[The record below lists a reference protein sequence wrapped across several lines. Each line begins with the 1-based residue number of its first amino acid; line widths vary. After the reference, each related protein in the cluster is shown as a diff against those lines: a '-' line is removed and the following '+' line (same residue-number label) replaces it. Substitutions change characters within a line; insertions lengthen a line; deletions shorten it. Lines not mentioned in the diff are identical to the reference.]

1 MEQKYKKAYI
11 LYANESYFDIVSTCV
26 KSIRE
31 FSKLPIIV
39 YLLNSD
45 LKIDIE
51 NVKTINWECDLDK
64 NYDGM
69 YLPSTDNFY
78 IDRDSDKIYRLLIQR
93 PRITKDALEKYAEV
107 VAYVDSDTVATF
119 LVDTIFD
126 FYDPNTP
133 HPYFVEGIYDWLIK
147 DGRGG
152 AKDYT
157 DLSTTLEH
165 PACVLFGVNQYV
177 RQRYRTSNIFV
188 AGQNTL
194 DFIEEW
200 YWMCINPKVF
210 KNFSWYA
217 PFHEETL
224 ANVLLWKYKYLNGL
238 PYLYVNGTSSTIDTV
253 YNEIDFN
260 NNKEHYGEW
269 FRVPAIKE
277 HVLFFHGEKR
287 IDVMNEMIEKI
298 KSYHKPKVKS
308 GLYYKDIKIADA
320 GYVINLPER
329 TDRKENVIAVLDSLH
344 ITGYEFVDGVVITD
358 PELSKLG
365 CTQTYLNIF
374 EKVLNSDI
382 QNILVFE
389 DDIKLMNGVTEEH
402 LDKIFNNWDSISN
415 EYDVTALGVKLLPR
429 SKIIRKDETHGS
441 FKEMLCSQSLYY
453 KKPFIEHCYNY
464 LKNYTDKDHELYK
477 CTIDMFLNDSS
488 NSQYR
493 FIHSPLHKEFNFGIT
508 IPMVFTQTSSFS
520 DNEKVNQDYDKIM
533 ESSYWESMLYE
544 KAYILYGNEQYY
556 DILETTIKSIRE
568 FSDLPI
574 IVYLLNS
581 EKRFYIKNVT
591 TVKWACQIRNETNNP
606 FYENN
611 NSENLYIDRNKV
623 SVYDTLIQ
631 RPMITKHAIQN
642 FSKVVC
648 YVDGDSVALP
658 TIDNIFNYYPIE
670 TSYPYFTD
678 SVYDWMIWDGRGGAS
693 GSGDLTTT
701 LEYPACEL
709 FGVDQSFRLKT
720 NYKQTGYYVA
730 GQNTIE
736 FLDEW
741 YSMCIN
747 PIIMN
752 RFGHYAAYHEETI
765 VNVLLWKKEITNGL
779 HNVYVNGTLE
789 TVDLIYN
796 KITYNGHK
804 QNIKEWTT
812 VPGCLDMIF
821 FLHGEK
827 RKEVV
832 KQMIREI
839 KKQKNMGEGKIKL
852 LFLAPHLSTGGMP
865 AFLLKRIEL
874 LKQYAPNIELFV
886 VEYSDFSPVYVV
898 QKNRIKELIDSDH
911 FWTLGEDKLE
921 LIEIIKS
928 NGIDV
933 VHVEEMLEGFE
944 TYNQVSLTLL
954 NELYSNDRTWKIVET
969 CHNISFNP
977 EVSKKYNPEAYAFCT
992 PWHKETTFSK
1002 MPSYGEVLEYPID
1015 NKSVSVSERFAARER
1030 LGLSEDKIH
1039 VLNVGLWTPGKN
1051 QKEGVEVAKL
1061 MGPNS
1066 SFEFHFVGN
1075 QAPNFREYWEPIMS
1089 DLPANVRV
1097 WGERDDVED
1106 FMRAADIFMFNSTW
1120 ECNPLVL
1127 RDAVSHGLKILSRNL
1142 PQYMDMFTPYITEI
1156 QHKSSPEFILQDLYW
1171 LLDEEKTYEIPEN
1184 QSEDFALKSIN
1195 LYENVSLLK
1204 IKPQNKITSNIS
1216 FVQYFVNNPH
1226 FEILGEGS
1234 DVYNVKFFDETG
1246 FCHYQSN
1253 LKPNNWSKLNR
1264 EYFTN
1269 WTTKVWNKDVLVYEN
1284 TLDYEGKK
1292 VFIAFDSKSLG
1303 DSVAWIPYCLEFKK
1317 KHKCT
1322 VIVST
1327 FWNKLF
1333 KKVYPELEFVEPG
1346 SVVHGLH
1353 GMYTLG
1359 WFYNKDKEPELPN
1372 TIPLQKTATNILGL
1386 DYTEIK
1392 PNIYHRIDVKPY
1404 YGKYVVI
1411 ATNSTAGCKFW
1422 TKEAWQK
1429 LINYL
1434 IEKGYKVINVSK
1446 EDNPFDGVLKIRD
1459 TSIEH
1464 TMNVIHHSEFFI
1476 GLSSGLSWL
1485 AWALGKHVVMI
1496 SNFTTPDHEFTSN
1509 CTRIINLDVCNGC
1522 WNNPLFR
1529 FNAGDWD
1536 WCPVNKGTPKQF
1548 ECHKSI
1554 TSDMVIKQIQHLI
1567 T

>member
-1 MEQKYKKAYI
+1 
-11 LYANESYFDIVSTCV
+11 
-26 KSIRE
+26 
-31 FSKLPIIV
+31 
-39 YLLNSD
+39 
-45 LKIDIE
+45 
-51 NVKTINWECDLDK
+51 
-64 NYDGM
+64 
-69 YLPSTDNFY
+69 
-78 IDRDSDKIYRLLIQR
+78 
-93 PRITKDALEKYAEV
+93 
-107 VAYVDSDTVATF
+107 
-119 LVDTIFD
+119 
-126 FYDPNTP
+126 
-133 HPYFVEGIYDWLIK
+133 
-147 DGRGG
+147 
-152 AKDYT
+152 
-157 DLSTTLEH
+157 
-165 PACVLFGVNQYV
+165 
-177 RQRYRTSNIFV
+177 
-188 AGQNTL
+188 
-194 DFIEEW
+194 
-200 YWMCINPKVF
+200 
-210 KNFSWYA
+210 
-217 PFHEETL
+217 
-224 ANVLLWKYKYLNGL
+224 
-238 PYLYVNGTSSTIDTV
+238 
-253 YNEIDFN
+253 
-260 NNKEHYGEW
+260 
-269 FRVPAIKE
+269 
-277 HVLFFHGEKR
+277 
-287 IDVMNEMIEKI
+287 
-298 KSYHKPKVKS
+298 
-308 GLYYKDIKIADA
+308 
-320 GYVINLPER
+320 
-329 TDRKENVIAVLDSLH
+329 
-344 ITGYEFVDGVVITD
+344 
-358 PELSKLG
+358 
-365 CTQTYLNIF
+365 
-374 EKVLNSDI
+374 
-382 QNILVFE
+382 
-389 DDIKLMNGVTEEH
+389 
-402 LDKIFNNWDSISN
+402 
-415 EYDVTALGVKLLPR
+415 
-429 SKIIRKDETHGS
+429 
-441 FKEMLCSQSLYY
+441 
-453 KKPFIEHCYNY
+453 
-464 LKNYTDKDHELYK
+464 
-477 CTIDMFLNDSS
+477 
-488 NSQYR
+488 
-493 FIHSPLHKEFNFGIT
+493 
-508 IPMVFTQTSSFS
+508 
-520 DNEKVNQDYDKIM
+520 
-533 ESSYWESMLYE
+533 
-544 KAYILYGNEQYY
+544 
-556 DILETTIKSIRE
+556 
-568 FSDLPI
+568 
-574 IVYLLNS
+574 
-581 EKRFYIKNVT
+581 
-591 TVKWACQIRNETNNP
+591 
-606 FYENN
+606 
-611 NSENLYIDRNKV
+611 
-623 SVYDTLIQ
+623 
-631 RPMITKHAIQN
+631 
-642 FSKVVC
+642 
-648 YVDGDSVALP
+648 
-658 TIDNIFNYYPIE
+658 
-670 TSYPYFTD
+670 
-678 SVYDWMIWDGRGGAS
+678 
-693 GSGDLTTT
+693 
-701 LEYPACEL
+701 
-709 FGVDQSFRLKT
+709 
-720 NYKQTGYYVA
+720 
-730 GQNTIE
+730 
-736 FLDEW
+736 
-741 YSMCIN
+741 
-747 PIIMN
+747 
-752 RFGHYAAYHEETI
+752 
-765 VNVLLWKKEITNGL
+765 
-779 HNVYVNGTLE
+779 
-789 TVDLIYN
+789 
-796 KITYNGHK
+796 
-804 QNIKEWTT
+804 
-812 VPGCLDMIF
+812 
-821 FLHGEK
+821 
-827 RKEVV
+827 
-832 KQMIREI
+832 
-839 KKQKNMGEGKIKL
+839 
-852 LFLAPHLSTGGMP
+852 
-865 AFLLKRIEL
+865 
-874 LKQYAPNIELFV
+874 
-886 VEYSDFSPVYVV
+886 
-898 QKNRIKELIDSDH
+898 
-911 FWTLGEDKLE
+911 
-921 LIEIIKS
+921 
-928 NGIDV
+928 
-933 VHVEEMLEGFE
+933 
-944 TYNQVSLTLL
+944 
-954 NELYSNDRTWKIVET
+954 
-969 CHNISFNP
+969 
-977 EVSKKYNPEAYAFCT
+977 
-992 PWHKETTFSK
+992 
-1002 MPSYGEVLEYPID
+1002 
-1015 NKSVSVSERFAARER
+1015 
-1030 LGLSEDKIH
+1030 
-1039 VLNVGLWTPGKN
+1039 
-1051 QKEGVEVAKL
+1051 

-1292 VFIAFDSKSLG
+1292 VFIAFDSNSLG